1 MSKKYEALAT
11 QVIDLIG
18 GKTNITAAWHCV
30 TRLRFN
36 VVNSDKVKIEDIKKI
51 NGVMGAQFSGDQ
63 FQVIVGSDVSNA
75 YEEVEVQLGT
85 LSVKS
90 DQKTGQKNLV
100 NNFMDTISGI
110 FTPAMP
116 ALIGAGLL
124 KGILA
129 LFLAF
134 HWINIDG
141 SAYFILNII
150 SDSAFYFLPFIIAVS
165 SARRFK
171 TNEYLALAIA
181 GSMLYPTLVNGF
193 NTQSA
198 GEMVQTINLF
208 ELIPIPYINYSS
220 SVIPI
225 ILATYLLKWVYKF
238 FKDFVP
244 ATLTTMFTPMLSLLV
259 VIPLTLS
266 ILGPIGTY
274 VGSILSVGIAW
285 LYANAG
291 FLAGAVIGAVYPLL
305 VMTGM
310 HWALSPIMISSFAQ
324 LGFDN
329 TIMPGMLAATFA
341 MAGATFGVFFKTKNI
356 DMKQMS
362 LSSGISAVIG
372 ITEPAMYGVTLKLKK
387 PFYAAMIAGGVAGAM
402 LNVFDV
408 KTFGMSMPGL
418 ISLAGYADP
427 NNSLNMV
434 IAILGSGLAFVAAL
448 ALVLILGF
456 TEENTEA
463 ETIVE
468 TGKQIQLAAPVTGT
482 IVPIE
487 IVSDSMFADQI
498 MGYTAA
504 IMPSNHTI
512 SSPFNGEVVMIAETS
527 HAIGLKSDE
536 GVEVL
541 LHLGIDTVELQGAG
555 FALQVK
561 VGDSVRTGEP
571 LMTMD
576 VPAIQMA
583 GYDPVVLMIVTNTK
597 DYLKILPTT
606 ETDEVTA
613 KTVIAVAVN

>member
-1 MSKKYEALAT
+1 
-11 QVIDLIG
+11 
-18 GKTNITAAWHCV
+18 
-30 TRLRFN
+30 
-36 VVNSDKVKIEDIKKI
+36 
-51 NGVMGAQFSGDQ
+51 
-63 FQVIVGSDVSNA
+63 
-75 YEEVEVQLGT
+75 
-85 LSVKS
+85 
-90 DQKTGQKNLV
+90 
-100 NNFMDTISGI
+100 
-110 FTPAMP
+110 
-116 ALIGAGLL
+116 
-124 KGILA
+124 
-129 LFLAF
+129 
-134 HWINIDG
+134 
-141 SAYFILNII
+141 
-150 SDSAFYFLPFIIAVS
+150 
-165 SARRFK
+165 
-171 TNEYLALAIA
+171 
-181 GSMLYPTLVNGF
+181 
-193 NTQSA
+193 
-198 GEMVQTINLF
+198 
-208 ELIPIPYINYSS
+208 
-220 SVIPI
+220 
-225 ILATYLLKWVYKF
+225 
-238 FKDFVP
+238 
-244 ATLTTMFTPMLSLLV
+244 
-259 VIPLTLS
+259 
-266 ILGPIGTY
+266 
-274 VGSILSVGIAW
+274 
-285 LYANAG
+285 
-291 FLAGAVIGAVYPLL
+291 
-305 VMTGM
+305 
-310 HWALSPIMISSFAQ
+310 
-324 LGFDN
+324 
-329 TIMPGMLAATFA
+329 
-341 MAGATFGVFFKTKNI
+341 
-356 DMKQMS
+356 
-362 LSSGISAVIG
+362 
-372 ITEPAMYGVTLKLKK
+372 
-387 PFYAAMIAGGVAGAM
+387 MIAGGVAGAM

-408 KTFGMSMPGL
+408 KTFGISMPGL